1 MTPLRVEEKIV
12 EITVEN
18 VIFKNGMKKGDIPKS
33 FSDNSDI
40 MELDDTYI
48 LEFNQPV
55 NIRDV
60 KFCVEITFY
69 NNNLGNISLVALP
82 DQMSE
87 KYRIINDRKQ
97 LHETWLLNNYGKPTR
112 IGPYGY
118 IYDCEGGRIV
128 SEFDPRSG
136 SNNIFFVFSKSMI
149 S

>member
-1 MTPLRVEEKIV
+1 M

-55 NIRDV
+55 NIQDV

-82 DQMSE
+82 EQMSE
-87 KYRIINDRKQ
+87 KYRIINGRKQ

-112 IGPYGY
+112 IEPYGY
-118 IYDCEGGRIV
+118 IYDCEGGRII
-128 SEFDPRSG
+128 SEFDLRSG
-136 SNNIFFVFSKSMI
+136 SNNIFFVFF
-149 S
+149 